1 MFLKYHAARLVGAL
15 ALVLLAALSL
25 NTVSAPPAHAEATL
39 IQKVVV
45 QGNQRI
51 EAATILSYLAVQP
64 GEKATTAQVDES
76 LKSLF
81 ATGLFADVTIEQ
93 DGSTLIVKVVE
104 NPIINRVLFEGN
116 NRLKE
121 EDLAKE
127 VQLKPRNVY
136 TRAKVQADVQR
147 IVELYR
153 RSGRFAA
160 TVEPKLIQ
168 LAQNRVDLVFEIT
181 EGPKTGVRRINFIG
195 NKLYSDSTLREAL
208 ATKETRWWRF
218 LSQNDSYDPDRLTYD
233 REVLRRFYL
242 TRGYADF
249 RVISSVADL
258 TPDGKDFF
266 ITFTV
271 EEGEQYRFGDV
282 DISTNIKEL
291 DPAALNPLL
300 KMKAGQIYDVKKID
314 DTIDALI
321 YAAGTKGYAF
331 VDVRP
336 RVHRDR
342 DTHTIGLTFEVNEG
356 PRVYVERININGN
369 SRTLD
374 KVIRR
379 EFRLSEGD
387 AFNRVLVDR
396 SKSRIRGLGFF
407 KKVEITEEP
416 GSAPDRT
423 VLNVDVQEQ
432 STGELS
438 LGAGFSTADSFLF
451 DASVAERN
459 LLGRGQFLRLRLAVS
474 GRRQQID
481 IRFLEPYFMNRNL
494 QAGFDLFKVR
504 TDYTDEAGFNTNS
517 TGMVLRTG
525 FPLTEFSRIAPRYT
539 LRVDDIQVD
548 NSQCARYGGNGQV
561 SDTVCREQGSSSS
574 SIFGYTYTLDKRD
587 DPVQPTHGF
596 SFDFSQDVAGLGGS
610 EQYLKSEGGITI
622 YQAIRW
628 FGWTKVVAKVDLSAG
643 YIFPFENE
651 VNLADR
657 FFKGASTFRGFK
669 TAGVGPRDTKTS
681 DALGGD
687 VYGLGSVE
695 VTFPLGLPEE
705 FGLTG
710 AVFSDFGTV
719 GQLDDPNP
727 VMRDDLSLRLSV
739 GVGVLWDSPFGPV
752 RLDFANALLKEDY
765 DQTEVFRFSAG
776 TRF

>member
-1 MFLKYHAARLVGAL
+1 VFLKYHAARIVGAFALLLVALGVVSL
-15 ALVLLAALSL
+15 AVPA
-25 NTVSAPPAHAEATL
+25 AHAEAVL

-51 EAATILSYLAVQP
+51 EAATVLSYLAVQP
-64 GEKATTAQVDES
+64 GEKATTAQVDAS
-76 LKSLF
+76 LKALF

-93 DGSTLIVKVVE
+93 DGGTLIVKVVE

-116 NRLKE
+116 KRLKE

-127 VQLKPRNVY
+127 VQLLPRTVY
-136 TRAKVQADVQR
+136 TRAKVQSDVQR

-153 RSGRFAA
+153 RAGRYAS

-168 LAQNRVDLVFEIT
+168 LEQNRVNLVFEIT

-195 NKLYSDSTLREAL
+195 NDLFSDATLRDTL
-208 ATKETRWWRF
+208 STKETRWWRF
-218 LSQNDSYDPDRLTYD
+218 LTQNDSYDQDRLTYD

-242 TRGYADF
+242 SRGYADF
-249 RVISSVADL
+249 RVISAVADL

-282 DISTNIKEL
+282 DVATNISAL
-291 DPAALNPLL
+291 DPTVLRPLL
-300 KMKAGQIYDVKKID
+300 TMKPGQIYDVKKID
-314 DTIDALI
+314 DSIDALI

-342 DTHTIGLTFEVNEG
+342 ENHIIGITFEVNEG
-356 PRVYVERININGN
+356 PRVYVEKININGN

-396 SKSRIRGLGFF
+396 SKSRIRGLGYF
-407 KKVEITEEP
+407 KKVEITEEQ

-438 LGAGFSTADSFLF
+438 LGAGYSSADSILF
-451 DASVAERN
+451 DASVTERN
-459 LLGRGQFLRLRLAVS
+459 LLGRGQFLRLRLAAS
-474 GRRQQID
+474 GRRQQVD
-481 IRFLEPYFMNRNL
+481 IRFLEPYFLDRNL
-494 QAGFDLFKVR
+494 SAGFDIFKTR
-504 TDYTDEAGFNTNS
+504 TDYTNEGGFNTDA
-517 TGMVLRTG
+517 TGLVLRTG
-525 FPLTEFSRIAPRYT
+525 FPLTEYSRIAPRYT
-539 LRVDDIQVD
+539 LRVDDIRVD
-548 NSQCARYGGNGQV
+548 NAGCTRYGGNGTI

-574 SIFGYTYTLDKRD
+574 SILGYTYTLDKRN
-587 DPVQPTHGF
+587 DPLQPTGGF
-596 SFDFSQDVAGLGGS
+596 SFDVSQDVAGLGGS
-610 EQYLKSEGGITI
+610 EQYLKTEGGFTA
-622 YQAIRW
+622 YKAIRW
-628 FGWTKVVAKVDLSAG
+628 FGWSKVVAKFDASFG
-643 YIFPFENE
+643 YVYAFEDE

-657 FFKGASTFRGFK
+657 FFKGSSTFRGFK
-669 TAGVGPRDTKTS
+669 TAGVGPRDTRTS
-681 DALGGD
+681 DSLGGD
-687 VYGLGSVE
+687 VYGIGTVE

-705 FGLTG
+705 LGITG
-710 AVFSDFGTV
+710 ALFSDFGTV
-719 GQLDDPNP
+719 GKLDDPNP
-727 VMRDDLSLRLSV
+727 VMRDDLSLRMSV
-739 GVGVLWDSPFGPV
+739 GVGVLWNSPFGPV
-752 RLDFANALLKEDY
+752 RLDFANAMLKEDY